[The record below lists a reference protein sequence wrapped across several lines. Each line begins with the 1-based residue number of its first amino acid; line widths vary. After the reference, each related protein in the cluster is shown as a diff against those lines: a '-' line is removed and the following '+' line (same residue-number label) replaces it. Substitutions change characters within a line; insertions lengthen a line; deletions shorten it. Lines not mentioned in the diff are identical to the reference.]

1 MTQNEIEELEGTLK
15 ESQKADTSM
24 LRDLLDKIPDGI
36 IGGNASKKGQRIDEI
51 QHDAQ
56 ASQFQNMQV
65 SPREPE
71 EFTTYVQGIFKQIMP
86 VIEFHDDV
94 MQGRMITPVFI
105 WATANV
111 LVSRHLRCIR
121 EDPHSSQD
129 R

>member
-36 IGGNASKKGQRIDEI
+36 IGGSSSKKGDRIDEI

-56 ASQFQNMQV
+56 ASQLQNMQV

-71 EFTTYVQGIFKQIMP
+71 EFTRYVQGIFKQIMP
-86 VIEFHDDV
+86 VIEFHDEV
-94 MQGRMITPVFI
+94 MQGMQMSF
-105 WATANV
+105 
-111 LVSRHLRCIR
+111 
-121 EDPHSSQD
+121 SSSLGPTD
-129 R
+129 FF